1 MNVGDVGSTGG
12 DLSTTPQ
19 RKPENPARVAD
30 AAKQFE
36 ALLITQLLKSSRSGD
51 GGWLGAGA
59 DQSASTAL
67 DMAEEHFAQALS
79 ASGGLGLAAMV
90 TKGLEQGN

>member
-1 MNVGDVGSTGG
+1 MNVGDVSSAGG
-12 DLSTTPQ
+12 AVTTPQ
-19 RKPENPARVAD
+19 RKADSPARVQD

-51 GGWLGAGA
+51 GGWLGADAGQA
-59 DQSASTAL
+59 SSTAL